1 MKLDEDYTLLLLS
14 NFTHQVINPL
24 NGVMGSLDNILDGHV
39 PADRVTIRLRG
50 IRGQLETTVSLIRN
64 LAFFV
69 QYTANY
75 AAVKHDKM
83 EKVCVLPQVI
93 IEAASFYQEQG
104 KLRGMA
110 IELRNRTV
118 QNAVRGNPDILRQ
131 VLMNIFDN
139 CVKYGLN
146 GSMIE
151 VNDWIQKNSNDVII
165 TISGESVGFTSEE
178 DIFGLGVRGKEAKKV
193 LASGTGL
200 GLHVCKLIV
209 ENVFGGKISAQH
221 VARTKITTFEIR
233 LPGGFIQ

>member
-39 PADRVTIRLRG
+39 PSDKVPIRLRG

-69 QYTANY
+69 QYTTNY
-75 AAVKHDKM
+75 PAEKHDKM
-83 EKVCVLPQVI
+83 DKVCVIPQVI

-104 KLRGMA
+104 KQRGIG
-110 IELRNRTV
+110 IELRNRAV
-118 QNAVRGNPDILRQ
+118 QNAIRGNPDILRQ

-139 CVKYGLN
+139 GVKYGLD

-151 VNDWIQKNSNDVII
+151 VNDWIQKNSGDVII
-165 TISGESVGFTSEE
+165 KISGESIGFNPEE
-178 DIFGLGVRGKEAKKV
+178 DIFGLGIRGKE
-193 LASGTGL
+193 
-200 GLHVCKLIV
+200 
-209 ENVFGGKISAQH
+209 
-221 VARTKITTFEIR
+221 
-233 LPGGFIQ
+233 